1 MNILK
6 TTINGG
12 ELTMT
17 GNFTRDQAAGLV
29 FESHRLLAGTEP
41 DAPEFEFHGQ
51 TEPQQG

>member
-1 MNILK
+1 MNTLK

-41 DAPEFEFHGQ
+41 DAPEFEFDGPA
-51 TEPQQG
+51 EPKQG